1 MLKLIT
7 ENLGFSFTNDNDE
20 VFFPLKLINRKNI
33 AIENQTTLL
42 NAYFEYKGKKW
53 YTTFFNIMKDVH
65 TEITFSTSSKVLIN
79 IDSLQTLIDYIDMAD
94 IEHFLVN
101 VYKIK
106 PPKDLIKSFTDDM
119 KAEGRWNEE
128 QTYTITDYINL
139 ATETVRLK
147 ILVGP
152 LCYYAYLNHNKLNKD
167 LIEYVTVRLHLGT
180 ILEESPALT
189 KVKNMVTKLIDA
201 VDKQIVVIEKKLPE
215 EELGKYVTYIAI
227 IQRIATATIVEDT
240 QEKNIIKYIYGY
252 CNNKLINSGDISKM
266 IRPKITVSNDDSSGG
281 AESASV
287 LESYKTV
294 TKVTKGELI
303 EPIWATETI
312 DAILHNSPD
321 VIRESI
327 DVTIVHKVHKTLIR
341 FFDDA
346 AISTFSTKIC
356 KLIFGNTINQRS
368 IETEMLENMVSMLA
382 IGDVYIK
389 SKGYPNIA
397 ELLISKEMEF
407 TEISYK
413 PRDKKEK
420 ILFSK
425 LNKIYFDKGEKYID
439 GLVEL
444 LSTSNWVSPNGP
456 VEIDKE
462 IVNNLAKLYIEQ
474 EEELY
479 KNNK

>member
-128 QTYTITDYINL
+128 QTYTISDYINL

-167 LIEYVTVRLHLGT
+167 LIEYVTVRLHLGK

-321 VIRESI
+321 VIKESI

-368 IETEMLENMVSMLA
+368 IETVMLENMVSMLA
-382 IGDVYIK
+382 VGYEYLK

-425 LNKIYFDKGEKYID
+425 LNKIYFGEGEKYID

-456 VEIDKE
+456 VEIEKE